1 MDESKRTQ
9 LIKAA
14 CKVFARTGFLGAT
27 VAEIAKEAGVGD
39 ATIYE
44 YFKNK
49 EDLLLAIP
57 EERLKNFFK
66 NLEEHLQGIRGSE
79 NKLRKVVWYHLNF
92 CRNDKDYT
100 SVLLLEL
107 RTNRKFYESAA
118 YQLIKLYN
126 QRLMEIIEE
135 GKREGIFREE
145 MNTHLFRNMIFGA
158 MDHLAYPW
166 LLLKREFVLTDEA
179 DDLSDLL
186 ISAARRQ
193 EAEKNFSKSQR
204 DSLRAEN
211 ILQAAKKFFAEK
223 RFNNTTIAEIAKEA
237 GVSEAGIYEYFR
249 SKEEILFTIPLE
261 KLKIYLAN
269 MNHATQGIPSPKEKL
284 NNLIWN
290 DLRVSEQDRFYTTLL
305 LLELRPNPR
314 FYQSRA
320 YEVIREYS
328 QKVKSIIHEGQ
339 RAGEF
344 REIKKIYLVLAM
356 LFGVIDHTRLTWVL
370 FNRPSSLIQQTEGI
384 FDLIYHALKRGKE

>member
-1 MDESKRTQ
+1 MDEPKRTQ

-27 VAEIAKEAGVGD
+27 IAEIAKEAGVGD

-57 EERLKNFFK
+57 EERLRNFLK
-66 NLEEHLQGIRGSE
+66 SLEEHLQGIRGSE
-79 NKLRKVVWYHLNF
+79 NKLRKLVWHHLYF
-92 CRNDKDYT
+92 YCNDRDYT

-107 RTNRKFYESAA
+107 RPNRKFYESTA
-118 YQLIKLYN
+118 YQLIKVYN

-145 MNTHLFRNMIFGA
+145 MNSHLFRNLIFGA

-166 LLLKREFVLTDEA
+166 LLLKKEFVLTEEA

-186 ISAARRQ
+186 ISAARPQ
-193 EAEKNFSKSQR
+193 EEEKNFSKSQR
-204 DSLRAEN
+204 DSLRKYN
-211 ILQAAKKFFAEK
+211 ILRAAKKFFAEK

-237 GVSEAGIYEYFR
+237 GVSEAGIYEFFP

-261 KLKIYLAN
+261 KVEIFLAN
-269 MNHATQGIPSPKEKL
+269 MNHAMNGIPSPKEKL

-290 DLRVSEQDRFYTTLL
+290 DLRVSEQDRLYTALL

-314 FYQSRA
+314 FYQSPA
-320 YEVIREYS
+320 YQLIRQYS

-344 REIKKIYLVLAM
+344 REIKKVYLLLAM